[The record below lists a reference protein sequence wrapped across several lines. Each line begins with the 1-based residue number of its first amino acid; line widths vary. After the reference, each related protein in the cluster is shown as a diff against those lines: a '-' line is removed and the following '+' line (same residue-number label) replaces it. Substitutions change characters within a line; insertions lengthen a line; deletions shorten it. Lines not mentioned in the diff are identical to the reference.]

1 MFIGEFKHSL
11 DSKGR
16 VIIPSRLRS
25 GLGDRFIITRGFEQ
39 CLFVYP
45 SEEWSLMGQKLEP
58 LLFTKSDARNFKR
71 LFFSGAVEVDVD
83 KQNRVLIPQHLREYA
98 GIEKDV
104 MFVGVQEKVEIWSE
118 ESWRR
123 FFVQANDNYTDM
135 AENLNFTF

>member
-1 MFIGEFKHSL
+1 
-11 DSKGR
+11 
-16 VIIPSRLRS
+16 
-25 GLGDRFIITRGFEQ
+25 
-39 CLFVYP
+39 
-45 SEEWSLMGQKLEP
+45 MGQKLEP